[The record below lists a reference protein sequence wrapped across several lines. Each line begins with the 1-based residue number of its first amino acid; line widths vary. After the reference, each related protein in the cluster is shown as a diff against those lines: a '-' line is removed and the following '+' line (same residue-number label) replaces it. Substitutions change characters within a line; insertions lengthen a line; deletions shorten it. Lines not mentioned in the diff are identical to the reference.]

1 MRRTFVATFA
11 IGLTFALFGLIW
23 ALQGFGVLGGSQMS
37 NTTTWSITGPIT
49 SLIGIVVAVVSWRK
63 LSSK

>member
-1 MRRTFVATFA
+1 VTFA
-11 IGLTFALFGLIW
+11 IGLLVALFGLIW

-49 SLIGIVVAVVSWRK
+49 MLVGIVVAVVSWRK